1 MKPSIMDVLAGPKAA
16 PAPAAGRVVRNLGI
30 DDPRG
35 NRGERW
41 EKTPARLA
49 NAARARQVLA
59 VVRKTRDEALWAGRR
74 AAIVAVLAGRRAI
87 SSEIAVEIDLDARVV
102 RDLVNEM
109 YAAQTLDFVLVPT
122 LHGGPAAKLWF
133 LKETGDDRREG

>member
-1 MKPSIMDVLAGPKAA
+1 MKPSIREVLTGPKAA

-41 EKTPARLA
+41 EATPARLE
-49 NAARARQVLA
+49 NAARARAVLA
-59 VVRKTRDEALWAGRR
+59 AVRKPRDEALWAGRW

-87 SSEIAVEIDLDARVV
+87 ASEISMAIDLDVRVV

-109 YAAQTLDFVLVPT
+109 HAAQILDFVLVPT

-133 LKETGDDRREG
+133 LRETGDDRREG

>member
-16 PAPAAGRVVRNLGI
+16 PAAGRVVRNLGV

-41 EKTPARLA
+41 EKTPARLE
-49 NAARARQVLA
+49 NAARARAVLA
-59 VVRKTRDEALWAGRR
+59 VVRKPRDAALWEGRR
-74 AAIVAVLAGRRAI
+74 AAIMAVLKGKRALA
-87 SSEIAVEIDLDARVV
+87 SEIAMAIDLDVRVV

-109 YAAQTLDFVLVPT
+109 QAAQILDFVPVPT
-122 LHGGPAAKLWF
+122 LHGGPTAKLWF
-133 LKETGDDRREG
+133 LRETGDDRREG

>member
-1 MKPSIMDVLAGPKAA
+1 MKPSIMDVLDGPKAA
-16 PAPAAGRVVRNLGI
+16 PVAGRVVRNLGI

-49 NAARARQVLA
+49 NASRARAVLA
-59 VVRKTRDEALWAGRR
+59 VVRKPRDAALWAGRR
-74 AAIVAVLAGRRAI
+74 AAIMAVLEGRRALAA
-87 SSEIAVEIDLDARVV
+87 EIAMAIDLDVRVV

-133 LKETGDDRREG
+133 MREAGDDRREG

>member
-1 MKPSIMDVLAGPKAA
+1 MDVLAGPKAA
-16 PAPAAGRVVRNLGI
+16 PAAGRVVRKLGI

-41 EKTPARLA
+41 EKTPARLE
-49 NAARARQVLA
+49 NTARARAVLA
-59 VVRKTRDEALWAGRR
+59 AVRKPRDEALWEGRR
-74 AAIVAVLAGRRAI
+74 AEIMAVLKGKRALA
-87 SSEIAVEIDLDARVV
+87 SEIAMAIDLDVRVV

-109 YAAQTLDFVLVPT
+109 RAAQTMDFVLVPT

-133 LKETGDDRREG
+133 LRETGDDRREG